1 MIVVACPHSSYTSLL
16 LSHSLSHSPI
26 DSIHPLITPYI
37 LTLTSPQVDKLNS
50 LINGS
55 EREMIRLRQAYADA
69 VEHRNM
75 TGIQLIDRNDELCIL
90 HEKFNIQVRACA
102 CVCICGILVCV
113 VHGCGGRGRLA
124 SCFSQ

>member
-1 MIVVACPHSSYTSLL
+1 
-16 LSHSLSHSPI
+16 
-26 DSIHPLITPYI
+26 
-37 LTLTSPQVDKLNS
+37 VDKLNS

-90 HEKFNIQVRACA
+90 HEKFNIQVCA
-102 CVCICGILVCV
+102 DCVHWFCCRVFSA
-113 VHGCGGRGRLA
+113 CGGTDDDVSFRFV
-124 SCFSQ
+124 FSQFSRTVC